1 MSPPAEKS
9 TAMTDGDFEL
19 LHIERDAGV
28 VFATI
33 DAPPINVMTPALF
46 RELAKFSVHVA
57 DDDSVRV
64 VVLRSDN
71 PDFFIAHFDVT
82 AILGYPT
89 DGPAERPTEH
99 VGFHAMCETYRTMPK
114 ATIVE
119 IGGRVGGGGS
129 ELSMS
134 CDMRFG
140 ALDRTVINQMEV
152 PIGILPGGTGTQRLP
167 RLVGRGRAME
177 VILGGVDLDA
187 RRAEHWGYLN
197 RALPADELRPFVT
210 DLAYRIAK
218 FPPQA
223 VALAKQAVNAADE
236 LPLREGMFE
245 ERYLFQ
251 RLLRTPQAQPAMEQF
266 LELGGQTRDGE
277 MRVGDLV
284 ADISTDG

>member
-1 MSPPAEKS
+1 MSTPAQ
-9 TAMTDGDFEL
+9 MTDDDFVL

-28 VFATI
+28 AFATI

-46 RELAKFSVHVA
+46 RELAKFSTHVA

-89 DGPAERPTEH
+89 DGEAERPTEH
-99 VGFHAMCETYRTMPK
+99 AGFHDMCERYRTMAK

-140 ALDRTVINQMEV
+140 AIDRTVINQMEV

-177 VILGGVDLDA
+177 VIRRRRLDA
-187 RRAEHWGYLN
+187 RRPRQVGYLKPAAASR
-197 RALPADELRPFVT
+197 RAGGLRDWRGLPHREVPAPCGR
-210 DLAYRIAK
+210 A
-218 FPPQA
+218 
-223 VALAKQAVNAADE
+223 AKQAVNAADE
-236 LPLREGMFE
+236 LPLREGLFE

-251 RLLRTPQAQPAMEQF
+251 RLLRTPQAMPAMEQF
-266 LELGGQTRDGE
+266 IELGGQTREGE
-277 MRVGDLV
+277 MRVADLTGE
-284 ADISTDG
+284 ISTEG

>member
-1 MSPPAEKS
+1 
-9 TAMTDGDFEL
+9 MTDDDFEL
-19 LHIERDAGV
+19 LRIERDAGV
-28 VFATI
+28 TFATI
-33 DAPPINVMTPALF
+33 DAPPINVMTPPLF
-46 RELAKFSVHVA
+46 RELAKFSAHVA
-57 DDDSVRV
+57 DDDTVRV

-71 PDFFIAHFDVT
+71 PDFFIAHFDVE
-82 AILGYPT
+82 AILSFPAEGA
-89 DGPAERPTEH
+89 AERPTELG
-99 VGFHAMCETYRTMPK
+99 GFHAMCERYRTMPK

-187 RRAEHWGYLN
+187 RTAEQWGYLN
-197 RALPADELRPFVT
+197 RALPADELRPFVNE
-210 DLAYRIAK
+210 LAYRIAK

-223 VALAKQAVNAADE
+223 VALAKQATNAADE
-236 LPLREGMFE
+236 LPLREGLLE
-245 ERYLFQ
+245 EQYLFQ
-251 RLLRTPQAQPAMEQF
+251 RLMRTPEARPAMEQF
-266 LELGGQTRDGE
+266 LEFGGQTRDGE
-277 MRVGDLV
+277 MRVAELV
-284 ADISTDG
+284 AEIRTD